1 MKPSTDYYS
10 MNLRDLATKY
20 QEYNS
25 IIITTRKQ
33 EGKDTPNT
41 KLLAQ
46 EVTLML
52 EAFEVRKTKK
62 IQELQVQVALLC
74 EEELKIQR
82 LTLDSVLQ
90 EYPK

>member
-1 MKPSTDYYS
+1 
-10 MNLRDLATKY
+10 MNLRDLATRY
-20 QEYNS
+20 QEYRN

-33 EGKDTPNT
+33 EGVDTPNT

-52 EAFEVRKTKK
+52 EAFELRKTKRV
-62 IQELQVQVALLC
+62 QELQVQVALLQQ
-74 EEELKIQR
+74 EELKIQR

-90 EYPK
+90 EYPG

>member
-1 MKPSTDYYS
+1 

-20 QEYNS
+20 QEYRN

-33 EGKDTPNT
+33 EGVDTPNT

-52 EAFEVRKTKK
+52 EAFELRKTKR
-62 IQELQVQVALLC
+62 IQELQVQVALLQ

-82 LTLDSVLQ
+82 LTLSTVLQ

>member
-1 MKPSTDYYS
+1 

-20 QEYNS
+20 LEYRN

-33 EGKDTPNT
+33 EGVDTPNT
-41 KLLAQ
+41 KLLAK

-52 EAFEVRKTKK
+52 EAFELRKTKR
-62 IQELQVQVALLC
+62 IQELQVQVALLQQ
-74 EEELKIQR
+74 EELKIQR

-90 EYPK
+90 EYPG